1 MSNNSLTGDIPVAL
15 MEMPMLEKAK
25 SDKIFPATIV
35 LPLYLAPFLQYR
47 TNSGFPRMINLGYN
61 KLTSVIPPDFGQLK
75 ELLTLN
81 LSFNN
86 LYGEIPESIGN
97 LSNLQVLDLSYNHL
111 TGAIPSTLEML
122 HFLSKFIISNNDIVG
137 PIPTGGQ
144 FSTFPDSSYAGN
156 PKLCGPTLAHNCSST
171 DAAVVPVVASTEQP
185 IDKVIFAIAFG
196 IFLGVG
202 VLYDQM
208 VLSRYIYV
216 GPVCFNY
223 NRQQ

>member
-1 MSNNSLTGDIPVAL
+1 M
-15 MEMPMLEKAK
+15 
-25 SDKIFPATIV
+25 
-35 LPLYLAPFLQYR
+35 
-47 TNSGFPRMINLGYN
+47 
-61 KLTSVIPPDFGQLK
+61 
-75 ELLTLN
+75 
-81 LSFNN
+81 
-86 LYGEIPESIGN
+86 
-97 LSNLQVLDLSYNHL
+97 
-111 TGAIPSTLEML
+111 IPSTLEMI

-156 PKLCGPTLAHNCSST
+156 PKLCGPTPAHNCSST

-185 IDKVIFAIAFG
+185 IDKVIFAIAFR
-196 IFLGVG
+196 IFFGVG

-216 GPVCFNY
+216 VPVCFNY